1 MSTWKSW
8 DELSRRDQL
17 AATHY
22 DFYKDVYG
30 IRPRWMNY
38 EDMTEADL
46 EKELE
51 ILGKQAEIESK
62 LEKERQEKA
71 AEGVEH
77 TILDLLRC
85 GAKDRRMAIKW
96 LHDAHNTDG
105 DDDFLCYTL
114 DLPYGY
120 FKEAA

>member
-1 MSTWKSW
+1 MTPW
-8 DELSRRDQL
+8 EHLSRRDRL

-51 ILGKQAEIESK
+51 ILSRQAEIEAK
-62 LEKERQEKA
+62 LVAERQEKA
-71 AEGVEH
+71 KDAVEH
-77 TILDLLRC
+77 IILDMMLC
-85 GAKDRRMAIKW
+85 GAKDRAMAIRW
-96 LHDAHNTDG
+96 LHEANNTDG